1 MCADFALKCR
11 TDPKSRR
18 PTYHG
23 NSLERGGRSDKC
35 DGSAEELQV
44 SGDQLDGDFPE
55 QEEKRERKNSEEQK
69 AAGVTLPVTTEPKR
83 RREEKRQT

>member
-1 MCADFALKCR
+1 MKCR

-35 DGSAEELQV
+35 DGSAEEFQV
-44 SGDQLDGDFPE
+44 SGTSWTVTFPNKK
-55 QEEKRERKNSEEQK
+55 KREREKKNSEEQK

>member
-55 QEEKRERKNSEEQK
+55 QEEKRERKKTVRS
-69 AAGVTLPVTTEPKR
+69 R
-83 RREEKRQT
+83 RRRA

>member
-1 MCADFALKCR
+1 MKCR

-35 DGSAEELQV
+35 DGSAEEFQV
-44 SGDQLDGDFPE
+44 SGTSWTVTFPNKK
-55 QEEKRERKNSEEQK
+55 KREGKKNSEEQK

>member
-1 MCADFALKCR
+1 MKCR

-35 DGSAEELQV
+35 DGSAEEFQV
-44 SGDQLDGDFPE
+44 SGTSWTVTFPNKK
-55 QEEKRERKNSEEQK
+55 KRERKNSEEQK